1 MAIFHMS
8 VKVIQRSKGRSA
20 VAAAAYRAS
29 EKITDER
36 TGQEY
41 DYTRKGKP
49 VGTPVIITPDGSKI
63 SRAELWNMAEQSE
76 KRKDATTAREY
87 ELALPCELTTE
98 QRESLAKEFCH
109 YLAQKNGCAVDMA
122 IHKPSGKDGDERNFH
137 AHILTT
143 TRIFENGT
151 LGKKCDLELSDRD
164 RKAKGL
170 DGRKNELLAAR
181 EAWAN
186 FVNRA
191 LEKAG
196 HEIRVDHRTL
206 EAQGI
211 DRLPTKHLGPTAT
224 AIVREERHKKKGRR
238 SDRADEQHE
247 RANERKEKITEYEN
261 DIAAIKSEIDALKK
275 EIAIEAE
282 EEKRT
287 QEKIAA
293 AKLAEEE
300 KAKNEGAELVPLIS
314 EKQSLVAR
322 LEEEMR
328 IAYSKIS
335 GAEYLVKKA
344 KDAFDEHAATK
355 NNFAFWRAN
364 AFNAK
369 VDELAKEWEKCDE
382 ELTRRKNVYEEKK
395 QNLRREQNKLQ
406 DLKDRYE
413 KSPHAK
419 EQKRLQELEKER
431 KQRDREIQR
440 QKIAPTISRGMG
452 FSR

>member
-29 EKITDER
+29 EKILDER
-36 TGQEY
+36 TGLEH

-49 VGTPVIITPDGSKI
+49 IGTPVIITPDGSKI
-63 SRAELWNMAEQSE
+63 SRAELWNMAEQAE

-151 LGKKCDLELSDRD
+151 LGRKCDLELSDRD

-170 DGRKNELLAAR
+170 DGRKNELLATR

-206 EAQGI
+206 EAQGV

-224 AIVREERHKKKGRR
+224 AIVREERHKKKGRH
-238 SDRADEQHE
+238 SDRADEQRGLIDTGRKIAEQEKDLAAIQSEIESLKAEIAFEAE
-247 RANERKEKITEYEN
+247 RAAEN
-261 DIAAIKSEIDALKK
+261 SHDDYL
-275 EIAIEAE
+275 
-282 EEKRT
+282 
-287 QEKIAA
+287 
-293 AKLAEEE
+293 AKL
-300 KAKNEGAELVPLIS
+300 
-314 EKQSLVAR
+314 
-322 LEEEMR
+322 
-328 IAYSKIS
+328 
-335 GAEYLVKKA
+335 
-344 KDAFDEHAATK
+344 DAFEKNGNFGEGWKQPYIDFIAQNGATPE
-355 NNFAFWRAN
+355 NYAFGLKCAKYDASESGQRDLEDKYFQFLGTAEN
-364 AFNAK
+364 SGMTERNKTILMNHVINSYRVHPDRFRFNQKA
-369 VDELAKEWEKCDE
+369 VNEVGEGMS
-382 ELTRRKNVYEEKK
+382 LTITRFR
-395 QNLRREQNKLQ
+395 
-406 DLKDRYE
+406 
-413 KSPHAK
+413 
-419 EQKRLQELEKER
+419 ELE
-431 KQRDREIQR
+431 RDRGLGR
-440 QKIAPTISRGMG
+440 
-452 FSR
+452 